1 MLLGSG
7 IKNELKKSDILYQ
20 RSIPEV
26 YKGGSRMEFRQLE
39 AFSAVVEENSFSKA
53 AQRLCVTQPTISNHI
68 HALEKEL
75 NTKLIIRTTKSIAV
89 TNEGLLLYEYAR
101 SILHIRQR
109 TYQKFS
115 NLGKNSIELGASTI
129 PSAYI
134 LPEILAEYR
143 NKYPQIFFNILQ
155 SDSLD
160 IINKVIDGSLDLGIT
175 GVETDHNSCICEAFY
190 EDELVIAAPATE
202 PYLQL
207 KERDNFLDELF
218 TYPIIIRESGSG
230 TKKEAD
236 RFLESI
242 GLSYVSLNVTARMN
256 DLESIKKSIERG
268 LGISIV
274 SYKSIEDMVKSRK
287 LICFHI
293 NEKKALRH
301 FYIVYRKN
309 HLLSNQ
315 LERFINFIKLSTK
328 KVTE

>member
-1 MLLGSG
+1 
-7 IKNELKKSDILYQ
+7 
-20 RSIPEV
+20 
-26 YKGGSRMEFRQLE
+26 MEFRQLE

-75 NTKLIIRTTKSIAV
+75 NTQLISRTTKNITV
-89 TNEGLLLYEYAR
+89 TNEGLWLYEYAR
-101 SILHIRQR
+101 SILHIRQKA
-109 TYQKFS
+109 YQKFS
-115 NLGKNSIELGASTI
+115 DSRQNSIELGASTI

-134 LPEILAEYR
+134 LPEILVNYQK
-143 NKYPQIFFNILQ
+143 KYPQVSFDIFQ

-175 GVETDHNSCICEAFY
+175 GIKTDHSSCICEAFC

-207 KERDNFLDELF
+207 KEQDDFLDKLL
-218 TYPIIIRESGSG
+218 TNPIIIRESGSG

-236 RFLESI
+236 KFLESI
-242 GLSYVSLNVTARMN
+242 GMSYVSLNVAARMN
-256 DLESIKKSIERG
+256 DLEAIKKSIEKG

-274 SYKSIEDMVKSRK
+274 SYKSIEDLVKSGK
-287 LICFHI
+287 IICFHF
-293 NEKKALRH
+293 NEKRIIRH

-309 HLLSNQ
+309 HLPSNQ
-315 LERFINFIKLSTK
+315 LEQFINFMKLSIK
-328 KVTE
+328 KPSE